1 MIDQL
6 RKLIARHCETLQR
19 EVRGIEQNV
28 AAILEADEPSSDLVQ
43 QTIAK
48 AHKLKGGSGT
58 IGFQDISET
67 AAGLERALKM
77 VAQLSGPLPVEVK
90 DEIAR
95 LFAMLADLIRT
106 VQPEQSDLFN
116 VQLPTDVQTPVQ
128 VEEAPVPRGPD
139 QMRSVS

>member
-19 EVRGIEQNV
+19 EVMEIEQSV
-28 AAILEADEPSSDLVQ
+28 TTILSETDPSAEHVQ
-43 QTIAK
+43 LAIAK

-58 IGFQDISET
+58 IGFQEISET

-77 VAQLSGPLPVEVK
+77 VAELRGPLPVEVK
-90 DEIAR
+90 EEVAK
-95 LFAMLADLIRT
+95 LFARLADLIQT

-116 VQLPTDVQTPVQ
+116 IQLPSSAHEDAQQ
-128 VEEAPVPRGPD
+128 APVPHSSD
-139 QMRSVS
+139 QIRSVS